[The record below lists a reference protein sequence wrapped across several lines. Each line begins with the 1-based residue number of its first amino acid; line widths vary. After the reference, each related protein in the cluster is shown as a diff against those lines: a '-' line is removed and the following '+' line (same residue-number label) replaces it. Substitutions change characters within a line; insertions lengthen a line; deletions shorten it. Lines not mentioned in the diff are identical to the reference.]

1 MLQVLLGSRIPFMG
15 FRRYTY
21 VFSLALIL
29 AGAASVLLK
38 GGFRLGVDFA
48 GGILVEYRFDSVIE
62 TDQLRSALARAGWET
77 AEIQASEGG
86 RVFLIRI
93 PSEETRVP
101 GEASPSARILGAIQ
115 QEILGVQ
122 GDLLREEVV
131 GPRVGRELRGKAF
144 WAVLVALLGILIYV
158 GFRYEFRFAVGGV
171 AALSHDVLVVLS
183 FLSFTNKE
191 ISIPVIA
198 ALLTVGGYSIN
209 DTIVVF
215 DRIRER
221 TKGSGKAPDEALFNL
236 SINQTLSRTIITALT
251 LIFTIEALLFMGGQV
266 IHDFAFAM
274 LIGVAIGT
282 YSSIYVASAI
292 ALDLSLASDRR
303 RLAQQAQTAKLK
315 KA

>member
-1 MLQVLLGSRIPFMG
+1 MLQVLLGSKIPFMG
-15 FRRYTY
+15 FRRYAY
-21 VFSLALIL
+21 MISIVVIL
-29 AGAASVLLK
+29 AGVASVLLQ

-48 GGILVEYRFDSVIE
+48 GGVLVEYRFDQAVE
-62 TDQLRSALARAGWET
+62 TDLLRTALSDAGWDA

-86 RVFLIRI
+86 KTFLIRI
-93 PSEETRVP
+93 PSAGERIAGEAAPSEQILQAAQASVP
-101 GEASPSARILGAIQ
+101 GLTGE
-115 QEILGVQ
+115 
-122 GDLLREEVV
+122 LLREEVV
-131 GPRVGRELRGKAF
+131 GPRVGKELRGRAF
-144 WAVLVALLGILIYV
+144 LAVLFALIGILIYV
-158 GFRYEFRFAVGGV
+158 GIRYEFKFAVGGV
-171 AALSHDVLVVLS
+171 AALTHDVLIVLA

-191 ISIPVIA
+191 ITIPVIA

-221 TKGSGKAPDEALFNL
+221 TKGSGRAPDAAIFDL

-282 YSSIYVASAI
+282 YSSIYVASALT
-292 ALDLSLASDRR
+292 LDMILSGERKR
-303 RLAQQAQTAKLK
+303 VAQQAQSAKLK
-315 KA
+315 T